1 MRYVKVSY
9 PSLVIMIILQSQFF
23 LKSTSIIF
31 VIQLRFSRYN
41 MNNGTG
47 YMRITA
53 AIFQFFGI
61 AAAYLVAAQLL

>member
-1 MRYVKVSY
+1 
-9 PSLVIMIILQSQFF
+9 
-23 LKSTSIIF
+23 
-31 VIQLRFSRYN
+31 

-47 YMRITA
+47 YKRITA